1 QIGARIGVHL
11 SDRRQALERRSN
23 VGAMLAEEYALAVRR
38 VCANAD
44 IGRHAELGYGFLH
57 GMDRAG
63 HDVVGLA
70 GEHRMLVLAVAD
82 AEQEETGEARGRG
95 GSRLAHDFG
104 DGETLQPGRALDFLT
119 VLDRA
124 AHDDGEDEAP
134 GQVRIRERTRPDRML
149 CEPSSRER
157 RLSHD
162 PMLRISA
169 EQAVAKGYHFVR

>member
-1 QIGARIGVHL
+1 
-11 SDRRQALERRSN
+11 
-23 VGAMLAEEYALAVRR
+23 MLAEEHALAVRR

-44 IGRHAELGYGFLH
+44 IGRHTELGYGFLH
-57 GMDRAG
+57 GVDRAR

-82 AEQEETGEARGRG
+82 AKQEETGEARRRG
-95 GSRLAHDFG
+95 GSRFAHDFS
-104 DGETLQPGRALDFLT
+104 DRETLQPGRALDFLA

-124 AHDDGEDEAP
+124 PDDDRENDPPSEVGA
-134 GQVRIRERTRPDRML
+134 RERWRPDRML
-149 CEPSSRER
+149 CEPASREG

-162 PMLRISA
+162 RMLRTNA

>member
-1 QIGARIGVHL
+1 MHL
-11 SDRRQALERRSN
+11 SDRRQALECGSN
-23 VGAMLAEEYALAVRR
+23 VGAVIAEEHALAVGG

-44 IGRHAELGYGFLH
+44 IGRDTKLGYGFLH
-57 GMDRAG
+57 GADRAR
-63 HDVVGLA
+63 HDVVRLA
-70 GEHRMLVLAVAD
+70 GEHRVFVLAVTD
-82 AEQEETGEARGRG
+82 AEEEETGEPRRRG
-95 GSRLAHDFG
+95 GSRLAHHFSDR
-104 DGETLQPGRALDFLT
+104 ETLQPRRGLDFLT

-134 GQVRIRERTRPDRML
+134 GQVGIRERTRPDRML